1 MNKNILALMP
11 VFIFMIGMLI
21 VSIYV
26 RRASAKRAS
35 EGFVKDYF
43 IGSRSLGGFVLAMTT
58 VATYSSVSSFVGGP
72 GQAWSIGF
80 GWIYMSVVQVT
91 ALLLVLGILG
101 KKMAMVS
108 RKIDA
113 VTIIDVIRH
122 RYQSD
127 VLANISAIIIVIF
140 FAATMVAQFVGGA
153 KIFEAVTGYSYL
165 TGLIVFGLVVVIYTT
180 VGGFRGVAITDAIC
194 AMVMLVGM
202 VILMIGIIRQG
213 GGYETIMNNI
223 ASTKPEMLEPLSGG
237 NMPVSLYISQW
248 MLVGIFTLGLPQSAV
263 RCLSY
268 KDTKSL
274 HHAIILGTVV
284 VGAMNIGMNFIGV
297 LSAGVLTG
305 NLAVYGNSVDNIIP
319 LAIAGSLKPLVSG
332 ICIIGPIA
340 ASISTISSLLLSTT
354 SSIVKDVYMHEKEK
368 KGHAVSEKTTTVL
381 SQICTLVI
389 GLIIFGISINPPSVI
404 WKINMFAFGGLES
417 AFFWIFLLGMFWKKA
432 NKAGAVSAIIGGTV
446 CYCVTMLFGLKI
458 ANLHQILIG
467 ISVSLVCM
475 LIGSIVGKKTD
486 DKVLKLYF

>member
-11 VFIFMIGMLI
+11 VFVFMIIMLI

-26 RRASAKRAS
+26 RRASAKKAS

-153 KIFEAVTGYSYL
+153 KLFEAVTGYSYL

-194 AMVMLVGM
+194 AVVMLAGM
-202 VILMIGIIRQG
+202 VILLIGIIRWKYAG
-213 GGYETIMNNI
+213 E
-223 ASTKPEMLEPLSGG
+223 SVHF
-237 NMPVSLYISQW
+237 PVDAGWYLYI
-248 MLVGIFTLGLPQSAV
+248 GITAVSSALFKLQRYKIV
-263 RCLSY
+263 ASCDYSWYRCCRCYEYRHELY
-268 KDTKSL
+268 W
-274 HHAIILGTVV
+274 
-284 VGAMNIGMNFIGV
+284 
-297 LSAGVLTG
+297 
-305 NLAVYGNSVDNIIP
+305 
-319 LAIAGSLKPLVSG
+319 
-332 ICIIGPIA
+332 CIIRRC
-340 ASISTISSLLLSTT
+340 SDR
-354 SSIVKDVYMHEKEK
+354 K
-368 KGHAVSEKTTTVL
+368 
-381 SQICTLVI
+381 
-389 GLIIFGISINPPSVI
+389 SVRL
-404 WKINMFAFGGLES
+404 WKQCG
-417 AFFWIFLLGMFWKKA
+417 
-432 NKAGAVSAIIGGTV
+432 
-446 CYCVTMLFGLKI
+446 
-458 ANLHQILIG
+458 
-467 ISVSLVCM
+467 
-475 LIGSIVGKKTD
+475 
-486 DKVLKLYF
+486 